1 MNITATLLGQIV
13 AFVLLIWF
21 VNKFLW
27 GPVSNMLAERQKR
40 IADGLAASDKGKHE
54 LEQAEKT
61 VKDLLHQARTK
72 AAEILAQAEKRG
84 SDIVEDAKKAA
95 RSEGERLLTA
105 ANAEIERE
113 VNRAKEQLRT
123 QVSALAV
130 AGASK
135 ILKREIDAKSHQ
147 DLLNGLVA
155 EI

>member
-13 AFVLLIWF
+13 AFVLLIFF
-21 VNKFLW
+21 VNRFLW

-54 LEQAEKT
+54 LEQAEKQ
-61 VKDLLHQARTK
+61 VKDLLHEARTK

-84 SDIVEDAKKAA
+84 SEMVEEAKKGA
-95 RSEGERLLTA
+95 RAEGERLLVA

-113 VNRAKEQLRT
+113 VTRAKEQLRT

-130 AGASK
+130 AGASR

-147 DLLNGLVA
+147 DLLSGLVA